1 MDDPSQ
7 LQQHSDDHPGSASH
21 PESGSGFFF
30 FSKSSTWTSSSSVGN
45 SPQNVTYLPNPQTE
59 SSTRKRK
66 ESMEDHTATNSANR
80 EVKSDEIGLLMDLY
94 ALHSKTGRY
103 KSSSGQTGQFSS
115 VFKWNV
121 EGPSD
126 GVDIEILRV
135 SHWIWGEEIESD
147 QDQHSKC
154 LSDDDDVDGDDH
166 VHTKDSMPKDSPS
179 KGDEDGPSDIPQWV
193 MDNRLH
199 E

>member
-21 PESGSGFFF
+21 PESGSG
-30 FSKSSTWTSSSSVGN
+30 SKSSTWTSSSSVGN
-45 SPQNVTYLPNPQTE
+45 SPQNVT
-59 SSTRKRK
+59 
-66 ESMEDHTATNSANR
+66 

-103 KSSSGQTGQFSS
+103 KSSSGSNDDYTKQIYYKYWIEEGGSYGSKEEFDKK
-115 VFKWNV
+115 VDELHARFLKNMDKNV

-193 MDNRLH
+193 MDNGLH